1 MTKEKFK
8 KVCNTAKE
16 EIINYYSNEEL
27 QEILDTSQNKGALY
41 SEEFYECYSEEID
54 EGYESCYDLNWK
66 DHAKSKLDCFASFI
80 ESVALDAVDYDDN
93 FERDNEHLN

>member
-41 SEEFYECYSEEID
+41 SEEFYECY
-54 EGYESCYDLNWK
+54 
-66 DHAKSKLDCFASFI
+66 
-80 ESVALDAVDYDDN
+80 
-93 FERDNEHLN
+93 